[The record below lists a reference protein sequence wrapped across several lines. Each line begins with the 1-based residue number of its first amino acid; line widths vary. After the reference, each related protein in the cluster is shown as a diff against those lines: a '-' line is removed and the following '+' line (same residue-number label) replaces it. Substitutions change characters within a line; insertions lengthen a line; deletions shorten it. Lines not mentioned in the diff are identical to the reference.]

1 MISYNGFQSSCMKK
15 FQQTVW
21 TDFLSVSHKTN
32 EMLLKKPC
40 RLLDKTGD
48 TIILYGFQ
56 STNDQFKLLH

>member
-32 EMLLKKPC
+32 EMLLKKAC
-40 RLLDKTGD
+40 RLLDKPAD
-48 TIILYGFQ
+48 KIIFYG
-56 STNDQFKLLH
+56 SKYTNDQFKLLH